1 MPFYKSA
8 KTKNIAVSII
18 FKKKQKAQ
26 NSFFIAE
33 THFSSGLFSSFI
45 YININRFNIR
55 FPAEYSIFWH
65 RETRYQTCSIL

>member
-8 KTKNIAVSII
+8 KTKNIAVCII
-18 FKKKQKAQ
+18 CKKIKAR

-33 THFSSGLFSSFI
+33 THFSSGLFSSFF

-65 RETRYQTCSIL
+65 RET